1 MCTGVISATCPWFF
15 EMRDLIAERPNMV
28 PVGLGNSTTDIDP
41 SILDPSLDNG
51 TDDEDKANNDN
62 EGGATMPAGGK
73 EVDNE
78 VEVIDGPGDAETKR
92 KRSTLDESFS
102 DSDDDLKPLPAS
114 LSNRTSTTVTTPA
127 TPASKPSGGKTKTR
141 ANATPSTAPADVKPD
156 IKTDN
161 SKSKDKKDAKKDVKR
176 SKIGEF
182 AELAQAEEV
191 TLQERIGLAKLKV
204 QSEREGRDK
213 KSDYAM
219 RRMELKAMKYKMKAD
234 LQKRKMDN
242 EKDVELSKIQH
253 EARIAELR
261 LQAKPSPDWNTN
273 GICLCSLFLCLTF
286 AYSKSQLFSTTAMG
300 VGTVLDL
307 GTTVWV

>member
-1 MCTGVISATCPWFF
+1 
-15 EMRDLIAERPNMV
+15 MRDLIAERPNMV
-28 PVGLGNSTTDIDP
+28 PVGLGNSATDIDP

-51 TDDEDKANNDN
+51 TDDEGKANVNNDI
-62 EGGATMPAGGK
+62 EGGAAILAGGK
-73 EVDNE
+73 EVDDE
-78 VEVIDGPGDAETKR
+78 VEVIDGLGNAEMKR

-114 LSNRTSTTVTTPA
+114 ISNQTSTTVTTPL

-141 ANATPSTAPADVKPD
+141 ANATPSTAPADAKPD

-191 TLQERIGLAKLKV
+191 TLQEKLGLAKLKV
-204 QSEREGRDK
+204 QSEREGKDK
-213 KSDYAM
+213 KMDYTM
-219 RRMELKAMKYKMKAD
+219 RRIELKAMKYKMKAE

-261 LQAKPSPDWNTN
+261 LQAMPSPDQNVKPSPDWNLN
-273 GICLCSLFLCLTF
+273 GMFLCSLFSCLTF
-286 AYSKSQLFSTTAMG
+286 A
-300 VGTVLDL
+300 
-307 GTTVWV
+307 